1 MLDGEDVYIYCVK
14 DVCKMLRISQ
24 STLFRIRKKAGL
36 SKGFAKRKTRYSL
49 KEIEQLADII
59 KNNNCDHYENS

>member
-1 MLDGEDVYIYCVK
+1 MLDGKSLYIYCVK

-36 SKGFAKRKTRYSL
+36 SKGFSKRKTRYSL
-49 KEIEQLADII
+49 KEINQLADII
-59 KNNNCDHYENS
+59 KTNNCDHYENS

>member
-14 DVCKMLRISQ
+14 DACRMLRISQ

-36 SKGFAKRKTRYSL
+36 SNGLGKRKTRYSL
-49 KEIEQLADII
+49 KEINQLADNI